1 MARSRPNKYR
11 RKPPTSVPQSTPDTT
26 AHIESTTGR
35 TSVGSR
41 MDSTKYRVRPR
52 YRDEEEQEEKL
63 SIQSAAATSTASII
77 GGVTKTITSAAKTV
91 STKIKKMTMIDSSH
105 SSLCY

>member
-1 MARSRPNKYR
+1 MARPSSNRYK
-11 RKPPTSVPQSTPDTT
+11 RKTTTSVPQSTPDTT

-77 GGVTKTITSAAKTV
+77 GGVTKTITSAAKTDPQ
-91 STKIKKMTMIDSSH
+91 TIKAKKTFFIIFI
-105 SSLCY
+105 